1 MKVLKAAILVLSL
14 SASGAVSADPL
25 NDLVNSSQAVVDQLN
40 LGYKTVAGLSYNAE
54 LGYMS
59 DGTMADSAK
68 ISEAQRVAY
77 NNALSSMADMQFY
90 TAQDFLMDQG
100 EIALTNMETA
110 IDTFTEA
117 ATEIAVILE
126 VTTMAEEAAQTNSD
140 PEMQAVAEFAEAN
153 EAALTLQAETV
164 TEYNDSLEEVEGYA
178 QEAAAYIGIANDAD
192 SVAFFDN
199 SAEQADSSFV
209 DEVSANF
216 NVQNS
221 IVTLNFVNANWGA
234 AVYFDG
240 ANGLDLYKSTTDIL
254 LDGENDPYYT
264 NSPSYVGYECF
275 FYGTQCE

>member
-1 MKVLKAAILVLSL
+1 
-14 SASGAVSADPL
+14 VSADPL
-25 NDLVNSSQAVVDQLN
+25 NDLVNSSQEVVDQLN
-40 LGYKTVAGLSYNAE
+40 LGYKTVAGLSYNAQ

-77 NNALSSMADMQFY
+77 NSALSSMADMQFY

-100 EIALTNMETA
+100 EAALANMEIA

-126 VTTMAEEAAQTNSD
+126 VTAMAEEAAQTNSD

-209 DEVSANF
+209 DEVSATF
-216 NVQNS
+216 SAQNS
-221 IVTLNFVNANWGA
+221 VVTLNFVNANWGA

>member
-1 MKVLKAAILVLSL
+1 MAILVLFL
-14 SASGAVSADPL
+14 SASGVVKADPL

-40 LGYKTVAGLSYNAE
+40 IGYKTVAGLQYNAN

-59 DGTMADSAK
+59 DGTMADAAK

-77 NNALSSMADMQFY
+77 NDALSAMADMEFY

-100 EIALTNMETA
+100 EIAIANMETA
-110 IDTFTEA
+110 IETFTEA

-126 VTTMAEEAAQTNSD
+126 VTTMAEEAAQNNSD
-140 PEMQAVAEFAEAN
+140 PEMQEVAEFAEAN

-178 QEAAAYIGIANDAD
+178 QEAAAYIGVANDAD

-209 DEVSANF
+209 DEVTATFSTTNNWVKLDF
-216 NVQNS
+216 E
-221 IVTLNFVNANWGA
+221 NANWAA

-240 ANGLDLYKSTTDIL
+240 TNGLDLYKSSTAILQDGATDT
-254 LDGENDPYYT
+254 YYT
-264 NSPSYVGYECF
+264 SSPSYVGYECF
-275 FYGTQCE
+275 FYGTGCE